1 MATKKNEVAKAEDTN
16 GALALVSE
24 ERPSWMTTDTARGSE
39 DVGMDDI
46 ILPRIDVLQAIS
58 PQVKRNDPKRI
69 EDAEQGMLF
78 NTVSGE
84 LYGDAVNFVPVKFA
98 REFIVWQDRDSGGGF
113 RGAFPTEGEA
123 ERERLALEN
132 PDLHE
137 VVETHVHYILLVRD
151 DGTTEE
157 AVLSLAKSKRKASR
171 HLNTLV
177 QMAGGDRFSKMYSLQ
192 AVEANGP
199 KGDYWTV
206 TMKPL
211 GFVNQAIYEKG
222 KATYEAIMAGE
233 RKVDRTADESDAEG
247 SVGGPEI

>member
-1 MATKKNEVAKAEDTN
+1 MAKKNEIANVEETN
-16 GALALVSE
+16 GMMALVSN
-24 ERPSWMTTDTARGSE
+24 ERPSWMTADTARGSE
-39 DVGMDDI
+39 DVGIDDI

-69 EDAEQGMLF
+69 EGAEQGMLF

-84 LYGDAVNFVPVKFA
+84 LYGESLCFVPVKFT

-113 RGAFPTEGEA
+113 RGAYPTEAEA

-137 VVETHVHYILLVRD
+137 VVETHVHFILLVHE

-192 AVEANGP
+192 ATEATGK
-199 KGDYWTV
+199 KGEYWTV
-206 TMKPL
+206 TMKPM
-211 GFVNQAIYEKG
+211 GFVNQAIYEKA
-222 KATYEAIMAGE
+222 KSTYEAIMAGE
-233 RKVDRTADESDAEG
+233 RKVDRTADEVDDEAG
-247 SVGGPEI
+247 AGPVI